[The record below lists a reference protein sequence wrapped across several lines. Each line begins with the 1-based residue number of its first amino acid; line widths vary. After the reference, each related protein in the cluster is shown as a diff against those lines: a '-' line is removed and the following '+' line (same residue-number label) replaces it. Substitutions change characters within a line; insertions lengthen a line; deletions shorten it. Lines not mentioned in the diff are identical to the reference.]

1 MKRPA
6 LSHFFPIIIGII
18 LLTFTATYA
27 SDPNGTWSS
36 STGST
41 VKLWAN
47 MQTVSVTVTTPQGQS
62 YKYNGWWTR
71 FSDYFAYQTHDGIN
85 NCSFVNANS
94 ISVKMPKGGITTW
107 TRGVAPKTYAP
118 PQQQSNSGIT
128 GNWKSSSGSLVQVSV
143 NGNQIQ
149 VTLVDQQ
156 GRRHQGIGRWIQ
168 YGSKFDYSI
177 AGFNGAAQC
186 TVVSANR
193 IDVYFGKWTTWTR

>member
-1 MKRPA
+1 MKKA
-6 LSHFFPIIIGII
+6 VFISFFPLIFLIIFLKG
-18 LLTFTATYA
+18 TTVFAG
-27 SDPNGTWSS
+27 DPNGTWSS

-85 NCSFVNANS
+85 NCSFINTNT
-94 ISVKMPKGGITTW
+94 ISVKMPKGGVTTW
-107 TRGVAPKTYAP
+107 TRGVAPKTYTP
-118 PQQQSNSGIT
+118 PQQQSNSSIA

-156 GRRHQGIGRWIQ
+156 GNRHHGIGRWIK

-177 AGFNGAAQC
+177 AGFNGAAEC
-186 TVVSANR
+186 TVVSSSR
-193 IDVYFGKWTTWTR
+193 IDVFFGKWTTWTR